1 MNWNVKSFSGII
13 IRTNQRNYQLPLG
26 LLCSSVGRGMYQ
38 YHRGH
43 RFNSRVGL
51 NVFRALFSLLLKWC
65 SLIIIIIKGLFNT
78 CFRTRVKYNMFTLIA
93 FSKILYIYIY
103 IYIHTNYM
111 KMHYYCKKAIA
122 RKKLVLLAI
131 TAKIPLI
138 FKNRYLTH
146 KYVIWLLKIVHND
159 FNLVFIFVPKILE
172 DFFLDLFQKKKSFEL
187 LKF

>member
-1 MNWNVKSFSGII
+1 
-13 IRTNQRNYQLPLG
+13 
-26 LLCSSVGRGMYQ
+26 
-38 YHRGH
+38 
-43 RFNSRVGL
+43 
-51 NVFRALFSLLLKWC
+51 
-65 SLIIIIIKGLFNT
+65 
-78 CFRTRVKYNMFTLIA
+78 
-93 FSKILYIYIY
+93 
-103 IYIHTNYM
+103 M

-122 RKKLVLLAI
+122 RKKLVLLAV

-172 DFFLDLFQKKKSFEL
+172 DFFLDLFQKNKSFEL